1 MPPEAARGRIGAH
14 EATGCRQRA
23 HSGQIRAQGRTGGA
37 LRRQGAHRGRI
48 TGVGGAY
55 GRRAPTRP
63 PGAPIRAQEAAGG
76 RLEGNPCLPDVA
88 GCGGYRDF
96 AITAASSYKRA
107 GRGRRGSGGAER
119 EGAVPGTVRPS
130 RGGGSAHGRLRA
142 NRCPVGRRRPG
153 ARSPYGDPGSPPSER
168 ESSGALRPSPH
179 ALGERL
185 LANLSL
191 EPAVRKDAA

>member
-1 MPPEAARGRIGAH
+1 MPPEAARGRIGAQGAARGPPEGRQGAQGAARGRIRAH

-37 LRRQGAHRGRI
+37 LRRQGAHQGRI

-119 EGAVPGTVRPS
+119 EGRSSGD
-130 RGGGSAHGRLRA
+130 GSAFPGR
-142 NRCPVGRRRPG
+142 
-153 ARSPYGDPGSPPSER
+153 
-168 ESSGALRPSPH
+168 
-179 ALGERL
+179 GER
-185 LANLSL
+185 AWPPPG
-191 EPAVRKDAA
+191 EPLPRR